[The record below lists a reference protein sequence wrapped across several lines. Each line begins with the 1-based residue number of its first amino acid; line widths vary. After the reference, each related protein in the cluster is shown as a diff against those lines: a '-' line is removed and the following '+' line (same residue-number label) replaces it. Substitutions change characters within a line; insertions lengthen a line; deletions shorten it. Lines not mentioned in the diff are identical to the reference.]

1 MKLSTCIS
9 AHYLLCQPLLIHI
22 YFKLTVPKSLSM
34 PSLQKSTVSP
44 KESASVGSTPV
55 GAGPPVPT
63 ETHTP
68 AEPANQPTEQKS
80 GFFSRLFKS
89 KDSAASKKAESG

>member
-1 MKLSTCIS
+1 
-9 AHYLLCQPLLIHI
+9 
-22 YFKLTVPKSLSM
+22 M

-55 GAGPPVPT
+55 GAGPSVLT